1 MLPETITI
9 KDLMALLKYKSTA
22 TIYAKLNPDNKR
34 YDPDFP
40 VPIKVGA
47 TTLWIKKEVEEWFF
61 SHNRFEPQ
69 PDWRGNEK
77 RRVTFQEKS
86 QLRGNY

>member
-40 VPIKVGA
+40 VPIKVG
-47 TTLWIKKEVEEWFF
+47 IE
-61 SHNRFEPQ
+61 R
-69 PDWRGNEK
+69 
-77 RRVTFQEKS
+77 
-86 QLRGNY
+86 QLLCPV